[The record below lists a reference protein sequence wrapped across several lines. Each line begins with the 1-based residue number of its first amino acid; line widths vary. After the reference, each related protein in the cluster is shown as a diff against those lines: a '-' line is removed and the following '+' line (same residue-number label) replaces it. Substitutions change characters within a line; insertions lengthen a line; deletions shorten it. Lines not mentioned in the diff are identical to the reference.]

1 MLLLTN
7 MNHIK
12 YLFKTTLKTLRS
24 REGFKQF
31 TKYWLGGNIYF
42 WSGYIIFAIGY
53 GLLHWFWLLAKI
65 IADAISWTFNYFIQ
79 RHWVFGNQAHFSEKK
94 HAGRYVFIEA
104 IGFII
109 DYLIIW
115 GLKTIGITPYIGY
128 FISAG
133 FFTVWSYLW
142 YQYWVFPSEK

>member
-1 MLLLTN
+1 
-7 MNHIK
+7 MNQIK
-12 YLFKTTLKTLRS
+12 YIFKTTISTLRTK
-24 REGFKQF
+24 EGFDHF
-31 TKYWLGGNIYF
+31 FKYWLGGSIYF
-42 WSGYIIFAIGY
+42 WSGYIIFAVGY
-53 GLLHWFWLLAKI
+53 GFLHWYWLLAKI
-65 IADAISWTFNYFIQ
+65 IADGISWTLNYFIQ
-79 RHWVFGNQAHFSEKK
+79 RHWVFSHQSHFTEKK
-94 HAGRYVFIEA
+94 HIKRYILIES

-142 YQYWVFPSEK
+142 YQYWVFPVKKETL